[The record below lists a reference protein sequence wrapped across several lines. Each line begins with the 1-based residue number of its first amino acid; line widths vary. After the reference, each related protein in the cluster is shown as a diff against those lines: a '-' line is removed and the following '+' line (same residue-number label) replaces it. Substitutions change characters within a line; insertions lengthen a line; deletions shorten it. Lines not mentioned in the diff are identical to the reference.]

1 MMRSLLAVFVGLLI
15 SLVAYGAIDTYEFRD
30 EAERERYRTLTEEL
44 RCPKCQN
51 QNIDDSN
58 APIAMDLRKE
68 IFRMLEEGQS
78 NDQIIDYLV
87 ARYGDFVRYRPP
99 VTKTTLLLW
108 YGPAALL
115 ILGLGVL
122 AFIIVRRRRV
132 DSTPAAQTLTEAER
146 QRLASLLDKKEP

>member
-1 MMRSLLAVFVGLLI
+1 
-15 SLVAYGAIDTYEFRD
+15 
-30 EAERERYRTLTEEL
+30 
-44 RCPKCQN
+44 
-51 QNIDDSN
+51 
-58 APIAMDLRKE
+58 
-68 IFRMLEEGQS
+68 MLEEGQS

>member
-1 MMRSLLAVFVGLLI
+1 MMRSLLAVFAGLLI
-15 SLVAYGAIDTYEFRD
+15 SLVAYGAIDTYDFRD

-51 QNIDDSN
+51 QNIADSN

>member
-1 MMRSLLAVFVGLLI
+1 MMRSLLAVFAGLLI

-51 QNIDDSN
+51 QNIADSN
-58 APIAMDLRKE
+58 APIAMDLRKD